1 MLDSVVTCFI
11 FEAARAIEFRGVA
24 VEQGQPIAMKGDTLV
39 STASN
44 VVELL
49 EPAIRSVSSNDKEN
63 VLVLV
68 GGRFDESDLET
79 VNKSVEVFT
88 GNNEDFLIEVHW
100 GGQPHYDFIVS
111 SSLG

>member
-1 MLDSVVTCFI
+1 MVSPLGRGQENPDS
-11 FEAARAIEFRGVA
+11 
-24 VEQGQPIAMKGDTLV
+24 
-39 STASN
+39 
-44 VVELL
+44 
-49 EPAIRSVSSNDKEN
+49 

-68 GGRFDESDLET
+68 GGKFGESDLEA
-79 VNKSVEVFT
+79 VNKSIEVFT